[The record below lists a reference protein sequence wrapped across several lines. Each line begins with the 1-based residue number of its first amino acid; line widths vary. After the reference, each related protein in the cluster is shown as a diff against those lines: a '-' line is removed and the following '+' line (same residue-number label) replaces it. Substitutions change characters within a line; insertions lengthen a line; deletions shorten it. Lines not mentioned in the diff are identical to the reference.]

1 MYRKYLITDKKSQ
14 IQKEFQ
20 FLADTLKTTAPEH
33 IAFFAERA
41 EKMENHRIYRF
52 PNGYG
57 ASVVKG
63 FFSFDKLEIA
73 EIQFVSEAP
82 PRRIPKKKRRR
93 KKWEKNYL
101 CYKVT
106 DNLFRVETEEEL
118 KQVLHSIESRS

>member
-20 FLADTLKTTAPEH
+20 FLADTLKKTAPEH

-82 PRRIPKKKRRR
+82 PEEFPRRNVDVRNGKRNTFAI
-93 KKWEKNYL
+93 K
-101 CYKVT
+101 
-106 DNLFRVETEEEL
+106 
-118 KQVLHSIESRS
+118 